1 MSMHKE
7 VKSKQEVEG
16 LLLHGMP
23 VGKPSQLSDAF
34 VLGMRYERKED
45 VSAYPVSDE
54 DFGYYA
60 ALAMPFF
67 SGDEKDLHEDLVAK
81 GWSAQQATDFLDRMR
96 TLYHKHTNEML
107 PFIRTLT
114 EDKLPEK
121 ERVEFSCTVT
131 WLETVLG
138 RKHLEVF
145 VPNHSED
152 EYGDMLRTR
161 LAVSE
166 CDLVRAIQQSGQTLI
181 PADTH
186 YGMVLEYVNKER
198 PVLVGWRL
206 AYMGKGGNTILAV
219 SQ

>member
-34 VLGMRYERKED
+34 VLGMRHERKEA
-45 VSAYPVSDE
+45 VSAEPVSDE

-67 SGDEKDLHEDLVAK
+67 SGEEKDLQEDLVKK
-81 GWSAQQATDFLDRMR
+81 GWSEQQATDFIDRMR
-96 TLYHKHTNEML
+96 TLYRKHANEMK
-107 PFIRTLT
+107 PFLHALT
-114 EDKLPEK
+114 EDKLPTK
-121 ERVEFSCTVT
+121 KKVDFSCTVT
-131 WLETVLG
+131 WLETALG
-138 RKHLEVF
+138 RKHVETF
-145 VPNHSED
+145 VPNHLED

-161 LAVSE
+161 IAVSE

-181 PADTH
+181 PADVH
-186 YGMVLEYVNKER
+186 YGMVLEYVNKEC

-206 AYMGKGGNTILAV
+206 AFMGKCGNTILAV